1 MDLAATYARAV
12 TPWWV
17 YLIVVGVVAMIGWGI
32 TMTWVGRERKIRGP
46 ALTGTAQVLA
56 VRTLGAVATYPR
68 RVVCRI
74 RLRVDVPGHEPYE
87 ATARQNFTPRVLDA
101 RIHTGGTVAVRVDSS
116 NPKHVLVDF
125 SQPIHHPPQA
135 ESAGPAQSVA
145 FDSPPIGDITNQISD
160 ALADVFRQTQAAGS
174 ILSAADLLAS
184 GQRVPAVLKSFAAT
198 GTTPRSLGRTP
209 SKPELLDAPHYVL
222 EVELHFPNLTP
233 MTAQAIQPVPEP
245 QVANLVVGLKVPC
258 VVDPADP
265 AHRFV
270 VDWNEIV
277 H

>member
-1 MDLAATYARAV
+1 MDLAASFARAV
-12 TPWWV
+12 TPWWA
-17 YLIVVGVVAMIGWGI
+17 YLIVAGVVAMIAWGI
-32 TMTWVGRERKIRGP
+32 TLTWVGRERKIRGP
-46 ALTGTAQVLA
+46 ALTGMAQILS
-56 VRTLGAVATYPR
+56 VRTLGAVGTYPR

-74 RLRVDVPGHEPYE
+74 RLRVDVPGREPYE
-87 ATARQNFTPRVLDA
+87 AVARQNFTPWVLDA
-101 RIHTGGTVAVRVDSS
+101 RIHPGATAAVRVNSG
-116 NPKHVLVDF
+116 NPKHVQIDL
-125 SQPIHHPPQA
+125 SQPVHHPSQ
-135 ESAGPAQSVA
+135 A
-145 FDSPPIGDITNQISD
+145 FDSPPIGDITDQISE
-160 ALADVFRQTQAAGS
+160 ALADVFKQTQAAGS

-184 GQRVPAVLKSFAAT
+184 GQRVPAVLTSFAAT

-233 MTAQAIQPVPEP
+233 MTAEAIQPVPEP
-245 QVANLVVGLKVPC
+245 QVANLAIGLKVPC

-270 VDWNEIV
+270 VDWNEIA

>member
-12 TPWWV
+12 TPWWT
-17 YLIVVGVVAMIGWGI
+17 YLIVVGVVAMIAWGI
-32 TMTWVGRERKIRGP
+32 IMTWVGREGKIRGP
-46 ALTGTAQVLA
+46 ALTGTAQILS
-56 VRTLGAVATYPR
+56 VRTLGAVAAYPR
-68 RVVCRI
+68 RVVCRV

-87 ATARQNFTPRVLDA
+87 TTARQNFTPWVLDA
-101 RIHTGGTVAVRVDSS
+101 HIHAGGTVAVRVNST
-116 NPKHVLVDF
+116 NPKHVQIDLSRPV
-125 SQPIHHPPQA
+125 HHPPQA
-135 ESAGPAQSVA
+135 GSAGSTRTVA
-145 FDSPPIGDITNQISD
+145 FESPPTGDITDQISE
-160 ALADVFRQTQAAGS
+160 ALEDVFKQTQAAGS

-233 MTAQAIQPVPEP
+233 MTAQAIQPVPVP
-245 QVANLVVGLKVPC
+245 QVPNLAIGLKVPC

-265 AHRFV
+265 ARRFV
-270 VDWNEIV
+270 VDWNEIA

>member
-1 MDLAATYARAV
+1 
-12 TPWWV
+12 
-17 YLIVVGVVAMIGWGI
+17 MIAWGI

-46 ALTGTAQVLA
+46 ALTGTGQILS

-87 ATARQNFTPRVLDA
+87 ATARQNFTPWVLDA
-101 RIHTGGTVAVRVDSS
+101 RIHAGGSVAVRVNST
-116 NPKHVLVDF
+116 NPKHVQIDLN
-125 SQPIHHPPQA
+125 QPIHQPPQA
-135 ESAGPAQSVA
+135 GSVGSTRTVV
-145 FDSPPIGDITNQISD
+145 FDSLPTGDIADQVSP
-160 ALADVFRQTQAAGS
+160 ALADVFKQTQDAGS
-174 ILSAADLLAS
+174 MLSAADLLAS
-184 GQRVPAVLKSFAAT
+184 GQRVPAVLTSFAAT

-209 SKPELLDAPHYVL
+209 SRPELLDAPHYVL

-245 QVANLVVGLKVPC
+245 QVPNLVIGLKVPC

-265 AHRFV
+265 THRFV